1 MKTLTKNI
9 KKYTTGAVTLGIGS
23 AVGAGLAA
31 KAPGAS
37 VTPAFSAAS
46 GMMPMVGTTM
56 MGSNV
61 MRMTKSFQGKRKG
74 RKYKT
79 AVGKDFAVGYID
91 KKRRKSR

>member
-1 MKTLTKNI
+1 MKKLTKDIEKFTKSN
-9 KKYTTGAVTLGIGS
+9 VTLGIGS
-23 AVGAGLAA
+23 AITAKTGYGSSGMAAAG
-31 KAPGAS
+31 
-37 VTPAFSAAS
+37 

-56 MGSNV
+56 MGGSV